1 MGFIGYSLSQ
11 LAEETGVEMRTIRHY
26 ISIGILPPPSS
37 RGRGARYDQVHL
49 DRLKAIRVLQRDH
62 KLDEI
67 REILS
72 SISPEELQQH
82 ISDWIL
88 EKPKNDLSARD
99 YLNSVENQFR
109 NSKREYRNLQMNR
122 KLNPSYSADFNLGM
136 ERRILN
142 KEDQIP
148 IDRLILKLEE
158 VSGKP
163 PKRTRPGRRW
173 DVIEILP
180 GVELHVREQHRYM
193 LSRLE
198 RVCDYIRH
206 ILTGAENEQ
215 K

>member
-109 NSKREYRNLQMNR
+109 NSKREYRNLQTKR
-122 KLNPSYSADFNLGM
+122 KVKRMIELKKRGRTSPGHARVGQAALRPRAPKFRSRKN
-136 ERRILN
+136 LN
-142 KEDQIP
+142 K
-148 IDRLILKLEE
+148 
-158 VSGKP
+158 
-163 PKRTRPGRRW
+163 
-173 DVIEILP
+173 
-180 GVELHVREQHRYM
+180 H
-193 LSRLE
+193 
-198 RVCDYIRH
+198 
-206 ILTGAENEQ
+206 
-215 K
+215 

>member
-1 MGFIGYSLSQ
+1 M
-11 LAEETGVEMRTIRHY
+11 
-26 ISIGILPPPSS
+26 
-37 RGRGARYDQVHL
+37 
-49 DRLKAIRVLQRDH
+49 
-62 KLDEI
+62 
-67 REILS
+67 S

-99 YLNSVENQFR
+99 YLNSVENEFR
-109 NSKREYRNLQMNR
+109 NSKRENRNLQMKR
-122 KLNPSYSADFNLGM
+122 KVNPSYSADFNLGM